1 MHLLS
6 SNPKKLEEYARY
18 GLALEMR
25 EGEDLPEVD
34 GNIEEIALYKAKM
47 AGPGAV
53 VEDTVVIVDGTI
65 WNDIKWKKHL
75 LPHFHG
81 KSIVQVITLGHNT
94 GTHIELYQARL
105 EGIITTPTSERAE
118 AFGFDAYMIPKGETL
133 SLDELEQLSR
143 KDEFSPR
150 RGAAEALKNKQTLCV
165 TLIDDIP
172 QWLGAWQNPE
182 TVSVKIK
189 L

>member
-18 GLALEMR
+18 GLTLEMR

-34 GNIEEIALYKAKM
+34 GNIEEIALYKAQM

-53 VEDTVVIVDGTI
+53 VEDTVVIVDGAI

-105 EGIITTPTSERAE
+105 EGVITTPTSERAE
-118 AFGFDAYMIPKGETL
+118 AFGFDAYLIPKGQDL
-133 SLDELEQLSR
+133 SLDELEQLNR

-150 RGAAEALKNKQTLCV
+150 RWAAEALKSNKTLSV
-165 TLIDDIP
+165 THIDDIP
-172 QWLGAWQNPE
+172 QWSGAWQNSE
-182 TVSVKIK
+182 AASVKIK